1 MDLSMR
7 WLADYVD
14 CKCDIKKF
22 CDEITLSGSKV
33 ECWGEEG
40 DFLSNVVVGKVLSTE
55 RHPDSDH
62 MFITQIDVGE
72 AEPIQIVTGAQNVNV
87 GDYVPTAKHKST
99 VLHEGKKVKITK
111 GKLRGVT
118 SNGML

>member
-22 CDEITLSGSKV
+22 CDEMTLSGSKV

-111 GKLRGVT
+111 GQAARRGF
-118 SNGML
+118 